1 MFKALEELGYLPTM
15 SSYLECWGC
24 LPRWEENWGL
34 LRPVRVREQ
43 ELGGGGKQRG
53 EEGEPGGRGGE
64 QGEVEGG
71 GGGKV
76 KVQEEEEKEEGR
88 RGEEEE
94 PSHAQ

>member
-24 LPRWEENWGL
+24 LPGWEENWGL

-43 ELGGGGKQRG
+43 ELGGGEQRG

-76 KVQEEEEKEEGR
+76 KVQEEEEGGK

-94 PSHAQ
+94 PSHVQ